1 MELAIGQI
9 SPVRVGQLDLL
20 AIVDP
25 VEAVIAVVI
34 LNPGEVSL
42 YEVIVDLGTGLV

>member
-9 SPVRVGQLDLL
+9 CPVGVGQFDLL

-25 VEAVIAVVI
+25 VEAVIAVMM
-34 LNPGEVSL
+34 LNPGEVPL
-42 YEVIVDLGTGLV
+42 DEVIVDF